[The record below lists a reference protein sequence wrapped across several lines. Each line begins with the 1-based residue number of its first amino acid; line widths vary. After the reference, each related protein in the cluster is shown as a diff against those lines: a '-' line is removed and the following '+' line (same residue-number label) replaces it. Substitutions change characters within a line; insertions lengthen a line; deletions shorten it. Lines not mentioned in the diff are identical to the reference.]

1 MLNVPAILL
10 HRASEMEDLG
20 PVAPISVNCW
30 HVSCHIS
37 QQQ

>member
-1 MLNVPAILL
+1 M
-10 HRASEMEDLG
+10 
-20 PVAPISVNCW
+20 W